1 MPKFLS
7 DLEVQ
12 GKINSASATIEDLNV
27 DSIAIGDNVIREG
40 YYGDLAIVKGS
51 NLDSGV
57 FFNNGHDQ
65 LYVAGSACIVGG
77 LHVGTSGPSKEG
89 YFVSVLPSEFCN
101 RTGFYKDVT
110 FHQDTTFDGTAGFCG
125 DVSVWGPTYFD
136 TSPLFQN
143 GFCMGGVSF
152 EEHPHEEGAVK
163 FSRIDGSYRGQVTL
177 LTDNSALWVEGN
189 ACVQGNMLVRGQIRS
204 DATAVFNTVDACSL
218 IAGGLESSLSLKAT
232 PLGVKTALGAEAY
245 GLSVSKEG
253 GLQLWG
259 THFLQGSVISDNT
272 LKVVHNNISLASTD
286 EAFLGFDYANKVNFW
301 TFPNDGTEA
310 TYCFDALQ
318 WGDHS
323 HTWYKEAGVRL
334 VKNNQVS
341 SISELDVLNAGEGD
355 QRWVG
360 FRTNLEGAC
369 STIEFITEACYTDEY
384 SEKGVIFGELDV
396 PLRVKGNACV
406 GGYFTVYSPDFLST
420 TMMHS
425 DSNRSGCNRFYLE
438 SPNSHFCFS
447 AKSFSISNSGKDK
460 TYFEIDEKGNANL
473 NGCALFSCGVGFG
486 GPADFACGSDFRGF
500 ARFLCG
506 ANFEKYPALVSG
518 STDTPSDNS
527 FITKSY
533 VDNKLSSVYAF
544 KGTKAKKTDLNS
556 ITTKAV
562 GDVYNVTE
570 DGMNYAWDGSAWD
583 ALGGDLSKY
592 YTKTEVDTKLGG
604 YAKLSSGN
612 TFTEV
617 NVFESNVSN
626 EGTVFFCTLQ
636 GGKLRFTN
644 DSHFIDLKQSSSGT
658 SLCVLDGKCL
668 ADSHSYVSL
677 SNNQVVVG
685 YAEPQGGSNI
695 CTEVNQT
702 FVKTGSLAL
711 SSFYSTASGNIG
723 NGRVI
728 TIDVAD
734 PMFSIGSFVQPLIH
748 LKLGNV
754 NKNVAIPWREPAEY
768 SLVADTDLV
777 DYATNED
784 VYDRSTIDGVDTGA
798 EVLPKMNELIGYL
811 NDYEE
816 KTGEK
821 LPIELYEETVK
832 AIEEWQK
839 DPTVEKNWNTSSDG
853 TSTNPYYAEAPTK
866 PVVDLNVVAGKGSNP
881 LPSFNSKTNVSLF
894 LPSAVDCKDLILKS
908 SAFNSYLV
916 LPNAQVVQD
925 MLASNTAYNKP
936 LFLPKAVNCKGL
948 LYNNSVFSCTLYLP
962 NAVVCT
968 YLLSNT
974 RSFNHP
980 LHLPHCSNASY
991 GFNST
996 AMSAENISKTLDSL
1010 PKWTDGASHVITFT
1024 GSPGASEL
1032 TQSSPSVAAA
1042 IAKGWTVEL

>member
-12 GKINSASATIEDLNV
+12 GKINAASATIDDLNV

-152 EEHPHEEGAVK
+152 EEHPYEEGAVK

-177 LTDNSALWVEGN
+177 LTDSSALWVEGN

-218 IAGGLESSLSLKAT
+218 IAGGLESSLSLKAI

-245 GLSVSKEG
+245 GLSVSNEG

-286 EAFLGFDYANKVNFW
+286 EAFLGFDYANEVNFW

-310 TYCFDALQ
+310 TYCFNAFQ
-318 WGDHS
+318 WGDNS
-323 HTWYKEAGVRL
+323 HTWYKDAGVRL
-334 VKNNQVS
+334 QKNNQVS
-341 SISELDVLNAGEGD
+341 DVDCLDVLNAGEGD
-355 QRWVG
+355 KRWVG
-360 FRTNLEGAC
+360 RRTDLGADC
-369 STIEFITEACYTDEY
+369 STIEFITEACSTNK
-384 SEKGVIFGELDV
+384 SLEKGVVFGEQET

-406 GGYFTVYSPDFLST
+406 GGVLTVYSPDFITRALIQSEST
-420 TMMHS
+420 N
-425 DSNRSGCNRFYLE
+425 DGCL
-438 SPNSHFCFS
+438 
-447 AKSFSISNSGKDK
+447 FSI
-460 TYFEIDEKGNANL
+460 NAY
-473 NGCALFSCGVGFG
+473 
-486 GPADFACGSDFRGF
+486 
-500 ARFLCG
+500 G
-506 ANFEKYPALVSG
+506 ANVLLQGSNLCFKVDGSCLKSLEISSSGVSFCSYVYADKEFNFRKYPYYSG
-518 STDTPSDNS
+518 DASAVLTDDT
-527 FITKSY
+527 FVTKSY
-533 VDNKLSSVYAF
+533 VDNRLSSVYSF
-544 KGTKAKKTDLNS
+544 KGTKAKVSDLNS
-556 ITTKAV
+556 ITTKAK

-583 ALGGDLSKY
+583 ALGGDLSQY

-604 YAKLSSGN
+604 YAKLSDTNRFSGTQYFNGDIEVGRVNFCTTNSGN
-612 TFTEV
+612 HFTFTNGSSEIE
-617 NVFESNVSN
+617 F
-626 EGTVFFCTLQ
+626 
-636 GGKLRFTN
+636 
-644 DSHFIDLKQSSSGT
+644 KQSSSGT
-658 SLCVLDGKCL
+658 SLCILDGQCL
-668 ADSHSYVSL
+668 SDSHSYVSL
-677 SNNQVVVG
+677 SHNQVVVG
-685 YAEPQGGSNI
+685 YTEPQGGSNL

-734 PMFSIGSFVQPLIH
+734 PMISIGSFVQPLIH

-768 SLVADTDLV
+768 SLVADTDLM

-798 EVLPKMNELIGYL
+798 EVLPKMNEIIGYL

-821 LPIELYEETVK
+821 LPLELYEETVK

-839 DPTVEKNWNTSSDG
+839 DPTVEKKWETISA
-853 TSTNPYYAEAPTK
+853 TESTNPYYETPPAN
-866 PVVDLNVVAGKGSNP
+866 PVVDLGVVAIRGRESDNA
-881 LPSFNSKTNVSLF
+881 PSFNRQTSGIIVVPACLDFTMAFFEGRGQITLIIPGRANVYYAFRTFYGEYSVYAPNVESVVSIGINSK
-894 LPSAVDCKDLILKS
+894 KS
-908 SAFNSYLV
+908 PKSFYA
-916 LPNAQVVQD
+916 
-925 MLASNTAYNKP
+925 
-936 LFLPKAVNCKGL
+936 PKAI
-948 LYNNSVFSCTLYLP
+948 
-962 NAVVCT
+962 AWT
-968 YLLSNT
+968 YAFQASAIDMFVDM
-974 RSFNHP
+974 RS
-980 LHLPHCSNASY
+980 A
-991 GFNST
+991 ST
-996 AMSAENISKTLDSL
+996 AKNAFRNSKMSSENISATLDSL
-1010 PKWTDGASHVITFT
+1010 PTWTNGAEHVITFT
-1024 GSPGASEL
+1024 GSPGAAEL

-1042 IAKGWTVEL
+1042 VARGWTVEL